1 VFRELPLFIGIIMI
15 VMMMVI
21 PLPPALLDFLILIN
35 LSFSLIVLLVSLN
48 MKEPLE
54 FSIFPTLLLVT
65 TLFRLSLNVSTTRA
79 ILSKMNGGEVIHAF
93 GSFVIGGQPVIGLIV
108 FLILVIIQFLVI
120 TKGSER
126 VAEVAA
132 RFTLDAM
139 PGKQMAIDADL
150 NAGIIDEKT
159 AHVRRQAIER
169 EADFYGAMDGASKF
183 VKGDAIAAMLIL
195 AINIIGG
202 LIIGVAIHGK
212 TLAESASIY
221 TVLSVGEGLVAQL
234 PALFVST
241 ATGIVVTRTAS
252 QDGLTTD
259 VLQQLFRQAHLLYV
273 VAVVL
278 FLLGIFTPIP
288 FWATTLIAGVIAYAA
303 SRTGVKPKDVEVP
316 VATDTPEK
324 KAEEAARPES
334 ALSLLDMEPIEFEFG
349 YALIPLADP
358 KQGGDLM
365 DRMLML
371 RRQLALTLGFIVPT
385 IRLRDNLQLAP
396 RQYIIKIR
404 GEIVG
409 EGMVK
414 EGHYMAIGGENPEQL
429 PGEVTKEPTFGMT
442 AVWIDPSD
450 KDEAEFAGWTVVDP
464 SSVIITHLTELIKK
478 HAWELLGRDETKT
491 LLEHV
496 RKTHAALVADL
507 ESVLSLG
514 EIQKVLSALLREGLS
529 IRNLPL
535 IFETMADHGAKVKD
549 PALLTE
555 FVRQALVR
563 QITAQFAPKTGPLH
577 VMYLSPALEQK
588 IIEQV
593 KRTDFGDYVALS
605 PDDLKIFFDHIREG
619 KERLEMSGYKPI
631 ILTSPAVRRYVRDLV
646 HRLYPEVVVLSYNEL
661 EPSLDVKS
669 ISVVNAS

>member
-1 VFRELPLFIGIIMI
+1 MFRELPLFIGIIMI

>member
-1 VFRELPLFIGIIMI
+1 MFRELPLFIGIIMI

-35 LSFSLIVLLVSLN
+35 LSFSLIILLVSLN

-159 AHVRRQAIER
+159 AQLRRQSIER

-252 QDGLTTD
+252 QDGLTAD

-278 FLLGIFTPIP
+278 FLLGLFTPIP

-316 VATDTPEK
+316 DATDTPEK

-514 EIQKVLSALLREGLS
+514 EVQKVLSALLREGLS

-563 QITAQFAPKTGPLH
+563 QITAQYAPKTGPLH

>member
-1 VFRELPLFIGIIMI
+1 MFRELPLFIGIIVI

-35 LSFSLIVLLVSLN
+35 LSFSLIILLVSLN

-65 TLFRLSLNVSTTRA
+65 TLFRLSLNVSTTRS

-108 FLILVIIQFLVI
+108 FFILVIIQFLVI

-150 NAGIIDEKT
+150 NAGIIDEKM
-159 AHVRRQAIER
+159 AQARRQAIER

-202 LIIGVAIHGK
+202 LIIGVVIHGK

-252 QDGLTTD
+252 QDGLSTD
-259 VLQQLFRQAHLLYV
+259 VIQQLFRQAHLLYV
-273 VAVVL
+273 VAGVL
-278 FLLGIFTPIP
+278 FLLGLFTPIP

-303 SRTGVKPKDVEVP
+303 SRTVVKPKDVQEP
-316 VATDTPEK
+316 ALTDTPEK

-385 IRLRDNLQLAP
+385 IRLRDNLQLQP

-404 GEIVG
+404 GEVVG

-442 AVWIDPSD
+442 AVWIDPSA
-450 KDEAEFAGWTVVDP
+450 KDEAEFLGWTVVDP

-507 ESVLSLG
+507 ENVLSLG
-514 EIQKVLSALLREGLS
+514 EIQKVLSSLLREGLS

-535 IFETMADHGAKVKD
+535 IFETMADHGGKVKD

-631 ILTSPAVRRYVRDLV
+631 MLTSPAVRRYVRDLV

>member
-1 VFRELPLFIGIIMI
+1 MFRELTLFIGIIAV

-21 PLPPALLDFLILIN
+21 PVPPALLDFLILIN
-35 LSFSLIVLLVSLN
+35 LSFSLVILLVSLS

-54 FSIFPTLLLVT
+54 FSVFPTLLLIT
-65 TLFRLSLNVSTTRA
+65 TLFRLSLNVSTTRS
-79 ILSKMNGGEVIHAF
+79 ILSKMNGGEVIHTF
-93 GSFVIGGQPVIGLIV
+93 GSFVVGGEPVIGLIV
-108 FLILVIIQFLVI
+108 FLILVIVQFLVI

-159 AHVRRQAIER
+159 AQARRQAIEK
-169 EADFYGAMDGASKF
+169 EADFYGAMDGATKF

-202 LIIGVAIHGK
+202 LIIGVVIHGK

-252 QDGLTTD
+252 QDGLTSD
-259 VLQQLFRQAHLLYV
+259 VMQQLFRQAHLLYV
-273 VAVVL
+273 VAGVL
-278 FLLGIFTPIP
+278 FLLGVATPIP
-288 FWATTLIAGVIAYAA
+288 FWATTPLALIIAYAA
-303 SRTGVKPKDVEVP
+303 YRTGMRQKEVDVP
-316 VATDTPEK
+316 VATDTPERR
-324 KAEEAARPES
+324 AEEAARPES

-396 RQYIIKIR
+396 RQYVIKIR
-404 GEIVG
+404 GEVVG
-409 EGMVK
+409 EGTVM
-414 EGHYMAIGGENPEQL
+414 EGRLMAIGGEHPNEL
-429 PGEVTKEPTFGMT
+429 PGDVTKEPTFGMT
-442 AVWIDPSD
+442 AVWIDPSY

-464 SSVIITHLTELIKK
+464 SSVIITHLTERIKK

-491 LLEHV
+491 LVEHL
-496 RKTHAALVADL
+496 RKSHAALVADL
-507 ESVLSLG
+507 ESVLTLG
-514 EIQKVLSALLREGLS
+514 DIQKVLSSLLREGLS

-535 IFETMADHGAKVKD
+535 IFETLADHGSKVKD

-555 FVRQALVR
+555 FVRQALSR
-563 QITAQFAPKTGPLH
+563 QITAQYAPKTGPLN
-577 VMYLSPALEQK
+577 VIYLSPALEQK
-588 IIEQV
+588 ILENV

-605 PDDLKIFFDHIREG
+605 PDDLKVFFDHIREG
-619 KERLEMSGYKPI
+619 KEQLEMAGYTPI
-631 ILTSPAVRRYVRDLV
+631 ILTSPGVRRYVRDLV
-646 HRLYPEVVVLSYNEL
+646 SRLFPEMVVLSYNEL
-661 EPSLDVKS
+661 DPSLDVKS
-669 ISVVNAS
+669 VSVVNAS